1 MELKDRLL
9 FAYDLQWFAKDGPGG
24 EKTEPATEKK
34 LREAREDGKVAKSK
48 ELTAAFDLIVL
59 FLVLKVFI
67 SWIGNGF
74 LGVFHYVYK
83 LMPDFVAVNA
93 MESSTKEITS
103 FLHNVY
109 IEMFQMV
116 APFFAF
122 GVAVTALVS
131 ILQVGWKVTAKPLKP
146 KGDKFNPING
156 FKRIFSK
163 DSLFELLKSILKIG
177 LIIYVA
183 YTSIKGEANDIFI
196 LYDIPLNQAV
206 VLCGD
211 VIINAG
217 FKISLV
223 YLLVGI
229 VDFIYQKHRFNEDMK
244 MTKQELKDEYKNT
257 EGNPE
262 IKGRQRQRMREAS
275 QRRMMQDVPKADV
288 VITNP
293 THLAVAIKYDAEVS
307 RAPIVIAKGED

>member
-156 FKRIFSK
+156 FKRIF
-163 DSLFELLKSILKIG
+163 
-177 LIIYVA
+177 
-183 YTSIKGEANDIFI
+183 
-196 LYDIPLNQAV
+196 
-206 VLCGD
+206 
-211 VIINAG
+211 
-217 FKISLV
+217 
-223 YLLVGI
+223 
-229 VDFIYQKHRFNEDMK
+229 
-244 MTKQELKDEYKNT
+244 
-257 EGNPE
+257 
-262 IKGRQRQRMREAS
+262 
-275 QRRMMQDVPKADV
+275 
-288 VITNP
+288 
-293 THLAVAIKYDAEVS
+293 
-307 RAPIVIAKGED
+307 